1 MLNFPILLGAAL
13 IPLVVGFVWY
23 NPKVFGNMWMKTN
36 NLTPK
41 DLEGSNMIVIFGL
54 TYVFSVLIAISL
66 NFMVVHQMSLYAIVQ
81 GDPDLEVAGSE
92 LNLWIESFMAK
103 YGNNFRTFKHGSLH
117 GTIAALFFA
126 TPVIAIN
133 ALFER
138 KSTKYVLIHAGYW
151 VVSLAIMGGI
161 ICQFA

>member
-13 IPLVVGFVWY
+13 IPLIVGFVWY
-23 NPKVFGNMWMKTN
+23 NPKVFGTMWMKTN

-41 DLEGSNMIVIFGL
+41 DLEGANMALILGL

-66 NFMVVHQMSLYAIVQ
+66 NFMVIHQISIYSVVQ
-81 GDPDLEVAGSE
+81 GDPDLEVVGSE

-151 VVSLAIMGGI
+151 IVSLAIMGGI
-161 ICQFA
+161 ICQFS